1 MDESEKKQVGQRLTS
16 RVSAGLSFIEF
27 SYLNN
32 HPTPDA
38 AWIRNIC
45 ILLSFYTELLLKA
58 IFITKKQFTDID
70 DLDNRLQKIGHDFVV
85 AAREIG
91 KTELLEFGIK
101 NIRFVNHEYLIETQ
115 DGEFYVKDFNDI
127 RYDFLDDRVRTL
139 NGDEHEKFKKQI
151 EIMLKINRKIK
162 PLVWVTK

>member
-1 MDESEKKQVGQRLTS
+1 MGARKRRLGRGLTS

-27 SYLNN
+27 NYLSY
-32 HPTPDA
+32 HSTPDP
-38 AWIRNIC
+38 AWIRNIY

-58 IFITKKQFTDID
+58 IFVAKKQFID
-70 DLDNRLQKIGHDFVV
+70 VNDLDNKLRKIGHDFVV

-91 KTELLEFGIK
+91 NADMQEFGIK
-101 NIRFVNHEYLIETQ
+101 DIRFINHEYIVETE

-127 RYDFLDDRVRTL
+127 RYDFIERKVRTL

-151 EIMLKINRKIK
+151 EIMLKINGKLK
-162 PLVWVTK
+162 PLVW